1 MHTVEE
7 NSFFQLYLQRMFP
20 VSARGFSSWRDLK
33 GRSFQVV
40 SIWGPTRVSVGGEGE
55 KEQKE
60 RRRERKKK
68 KNQTKKLNQNRFW
81 ESTLKWGWSQSCNKL
96 DVKAQSYWRQWGFCH
111 WLGRRLDSIPSLHRA
126 VGTPT
131 APAVSRITDVHK
143 VKHVCKRWQ
152 D

>member
-1 MHTVEE
+1 MHTVEQ

-40 SIWGPTRVSVGGEGE
+40 SIWGPTRVSVGGKGE

-60 RRRERKKK
+60 KMRGKKKRKKT
-68 KNQTKKLNQNRFW
+68 QIKKLNQNRFW

-96 DVKAQSYWRQWGFCH
+96 DVKAQPYWRQWGFCH
-111 WLGRRLDSIPSLHRA
+111 WLWRGPDSILSLHRA

-131 APAVSRITDVHK
+131 ALCSQRDYWCAES
-143 VKHVCKRWQ
+143 
-152 D
+152 